1 MKIKSFR
8 IGGIH
13 PDEHTLSNDAVTQPT
28 PLPKQ
33 AVFPMSQHIGAPAKP
48 IVKKGDKT
56 KMKIFLILYIIGIII
71 YWLGILNFVSVAK
84 RNWDN
89 IDESL
94 KDNARERSKASCRLT
109 LIVWSL
115 TPVVNFLMG
124 FLYISDP
131 FYFLKK

>member
-1 MKIKSFR
+1 MKIV
-8 IGGIH
+8 I
-13 PDEHTLSNDAVTQPT
+13 
-28 PLPKQ
+28 
-33 AVFPMSQHIGAPAKP
+33 
-48 IVKKGDKT
+48 
-56 KMKIFLILYIIGIII
+56 ILYIIGIVI

-94 KDNARERSKASCRLT
+94 KDNARERSKASCHLT
-109 LIVWSL
+109 LILWSL

>member
-1 MKIKSFR
+1 MKTAI
-8 IGGIH
+8 II
-13 PDEHTLSNDAVTQPT
+13 
-28 PLPKQ
+28 
-33 AVFPMSQHIGAPAKP
+33 
-48 IVKKGDKT
+48 
-56 KMKIFLILYIIGIII
+56 YIIGIIT
-71 YWLGILNFVSVAK
+71 YWLGVFTLFFIAK
-84 RNWDN
+84 KNWDN